1 MAKLNY
7 ILKSNPKTFIN
18 PMKTKLTTLL
28 FSLLVFMGN
37 AQSKDTIAAI
47 KNQDKMSYRQFIAPV
62 VMITAGTLLL
72 NSALNE
78 DLQSNAI
85 RFFGQ
90 DFHTSAD
97 NYLPFVP
104 VTQIYL
110 GKTFGF
116 KPKNDFQHQTI
127 NIIVANA
134 IGAAVFT
141 SLKWTIK
148 EERPDQS
155 DELSFPSGHTSIA
168 FTNAA
173 LLYYEYKDSNLWYA
187 SSGFLF
193 ATATGMLRIANN
205 KHYVSDVLTGAGI
218 GLASGILVSYW
229 RPFESMHF
237 GKNKK
242 TTAFIY
248 PQIGSQ
254 IGIGAIVRLN

>member
-1 MAKLNY
+1 
-7 ILKSNPKTFIN
+7 
-18 PMKTKLTTLL
+18 MKTKLTTLL

-47 KNQDKMSYRQFIAPV
+47 KNQGKMSYRQFVAPV
-62 VMITAGTLLL
+62 VLITTGTFLLS
-72 NSALNE
+72 SALNE
-78 DLQSNAI
+78 DLQSNTI

-104 VTQIYL
+104 VAQIYL

-141 SLKWTIK
+141 SLKYTVK

-155 DELSFPSGHTSIA
+155 DNLSFPSGHTSIA

-218 GLASGILVSYW
+218 GMASGILVSYW

-242 TTAFIY
+242 TTAFVY
-248 PQIGSQ
+248 PQIGNQ
-254 IGIGAIVRLN
+254 IGMGAIVRLN